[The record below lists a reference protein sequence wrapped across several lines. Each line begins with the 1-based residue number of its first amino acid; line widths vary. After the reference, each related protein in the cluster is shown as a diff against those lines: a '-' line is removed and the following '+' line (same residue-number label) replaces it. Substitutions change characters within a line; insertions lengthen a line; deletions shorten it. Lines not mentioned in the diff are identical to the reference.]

1 MKSMYRNI
9 ECSCR
14 GVIKNPWR
22 ILTSLILTGTFAA
35 PCLHAQ
41 PRGGASD
48 LPEGPEKD
56 LMVAAC
62 TSCHPARSITRSAGY
77 DTPERWREV
86 MDSMV
91 RLPESETVAI
101 AEYLARHFPQDES
114 RRPTLV
120 PGPVEVDIREWM
132 VPTLGQRSRDPIESA
147 DGAIWWTGM
156 WASLAGRLDP
166 ATGEMKEYPLPPS
179 ARPHSIIPS
188 PDGSIWYTGN
198 SNGTIGRLDP
208 ASGAVKE
215 FKTQAGDP
223 HTAAF
228 HPNGHLY
235 FTSQRAGMLGRLDTL
250 SGDLLEVPTEPRP
263 YGIKVADDGMVW
275 VAYNGTNKLG
285 KVHPET
291 MNVEY
296 YEVPDERTRIRRLD
310 LASDGSVWFVNS
322 SLGRIGRLNPSTG
335 EVTQWDSPSGPRSH
349 PYSIAVINDK
359 IWYNESGMRPDALV
373 RFDPE
378 TETFQS
384 WEIPSGVGII
394 RHVWVT
400 RESKLLIHQSSSNR
414 IGLVT
419 IKDLA
424 N

>member
-1 MKSMYRNI
+1 MYPVDNSHSRSSLK
-9 ECSCR
+9 CATWALVS
-14 GVIKNPWR
+14 
-22 ILTSLILTGTFAA
+22 ILVTGALAA
-35 PCLHAQ
+35 PGLYAQ
-41 PRGGASD
+41 RNSGAAD
-48 LPEGPEKD
+48 LPEGQAKD
-56 LMVAAC
+56 LVVAAC

-77 DTPERWREV
+77 DTPERWLEV

-91 RLPESETVAI
+91 RLPESEATAI
-101 AEYLARHFPQDES
+101 AEYLAAHFPQDQS
-114 RRPTLV
+114 RRPTIV
-120 PGPVEVDIREWM
+120 SGPVEVDIEEWM
-132 VPTLGQRSRDPIESA
+132 VPTLGQRSRDPIEA
-147 DGAIWWTGM
+147 PDGAIWWTGM

-166 ATGEMKEYPLPPS
+166 TTGEMREYPLPSS
-179 ARPHSIIPS
+179 ARPHSIIPA

-208 ASGAVKE
+208 ATGTIKE
-215 FKTQAGDP
+215 FETQSGDP

-235 FTSQRAGMLGRLDTL
+235 FTAQRAGMLGRLDTL
-250 SGDLLEVPTEPRP
+250 SGDILEVPTEPRP
-263 YGIKVADDGMVW
+263 YGIKVADDGMIW
-275 VAYNGTNKLG
+275 VAYNGTNKLSR
-285 KVHPET
+285 VHPET
-291 MNVEY
+291 MDIEY
-296 YEVPDERTRIRRLD
+296 FEVPDERTRIRRLD
-310 LASDGSVWFVNS
+310 LASDGSIWFVNS
-322 SLGRIGRLNPSTG
+322 SLGRIGRLDPATG
-335 EVTQWDSPSGPRSH
+335 EIEQWDSPSGPRSH
-349 PYSIAVINDK
+349 PYSMAVINDK

-400 RESKLLIHQSSSNR
+400 REGKLLIHQSSSNR